1 MKLIYRF
8 TFVVVMVLAV
18 QLVADDYVFF
28 DDSPSDDSYDP
39 SWGYVNAPSQLE
51 WVGEKFPVDTD
62 HYFQGQN
69 SLRLSW
75 TSNSGG
81 DWGIAVAGIGWPP
94 RDVNQKDTLSF
105 WAYTDNGIASA
116 NLPLLYL
123 EDLSNQKTDKIK
135 MSAYIGDIP
144 TDVWYNVRFPL
155 QPFKDHP
162 GDADLTRIKTI
173 FYGQDVADG
182 VAHILYLDEIR
193 MVSGQS
199 TDTTPPAVPEN
210 LAASGYEKHV
220 VIEWDPVSD
229 EDLAGYNIYRAAP
242 GGTFQKIGAA
252 TADLTIYSDYHGLV
266 GRSYNYKVTAVDMS
280 YNESDPSEQV
290 LATTAALDD
299 EGLLDMVQE
308 CTFRFF
314 WNYAHPVSGLSRERY
329 PGDPET
335 VTSGGSGMGMM
346 TIPVGIERGFITR
359 EEGAAHVLKMLNFL
373 KDADR
378 FHGVWPHWMNG
389 TTGTVIPFSEK
400 DDGGDI
406 VETAYVAEGLLTV
419 RQYFY
424 LDNSAET
431 QIRAVATKLWESIEW
446 DWYRRTSTSNMI
458 YWHWS
463 PNYGWEMNMP
473 IYGFNECM
481 IVYLLAIASP
491 THPVPAS
498 LYEDGW
504 ASQPYYKNGKSFYG
518 IPQYVGWDRGGPLFF
533 THYSFLGFD
542 PRGIKDS
549 YTNYYINNRNISLIN
564 RAWCID
570 NPGSYTGYSED
581 CWGLTAS
588 DDPFVGY
595 MAHEPTIDRD
605 NGTIT
610 PTAALSAF
618 PYTPEKSMQALKHF
632 YRVLG
637 EDIVGPLGFKDA
649 FNQSQDWVAGS
660 YIAIDQGPIIVMIEN
675 YRSGLLWENFMAN
688 PEIQPMLDAIGFVTD
703 TTTAISS
710 GNDVLP
716 KQFTLC
722 GNYPNPF
729 NPGTKIRFEVPLRR
743 EQKVEVFIY
752 NLNGQ
757 LVRNLL
763 IETPTPG
770 NYEIYWN
777 GRDEMSNLCTSGIY
791 LYRIGYGDHFQS
803 GKMLLTK

>member
-1 MKLIYRF
+1 
-8 TFVVVMVLAV
+8 
-18 QLVADDYVFF
+18 
-28 DDSPSDDSYDP
+28 
-39 SWGYVNAPSQLE
+39 
-51 WVGEKFPVDTD
+51 
-62 HYFQGQN
+62 
-69 SLRLSW
+69 
-75 TSNSGG
+75 
-81 DWGIAVAGIGWPP
+81 
-94 RDVNQKDTLSF
+94 
-105 WAYTDNGIASA
+105 
-116 NLPLLYL
+116 
-123 EDLSNQKTDKIK
+123 
-135 MSAYIGDIP
+135 
-144 TDVWYNVRFPL
+144 
-155 QPFKDHP
+155 
-162 GDADLTRIKTI
+162 
-173 FYGQDVADG
+173 
-182 VAHILYLDEIR
+182 
-193 MVSGQS
+193 
-199 TDTTPPAVPEN
+199 
-210 LAASGYEKHV
+210 
-220 VIEWDPVSD
+220 
-229 EDLAGYNIYRAAP
+229 
-242 GGTFQKIGAA
+242 
-252 TADLTIYSDYHGLV
+252 
-266 GRSYNYKVTAVDMS
+266 
-280 YNESDPSEQV
+280 
-290 LATTAALDD
+290 
-299 EGLLDMVQE
+299 VQE
-308 CTFRFF
+308 MTFRYF
-314 WNYAHPVSGLSRERY
+314 WNYAHPVSGLARERY

-346 TIPVGIERGFITR
+346 SIPVAIERGFITR
-359 EEGAAHVLKMLNFL
+359 DEGAAHVLKMLNFL
-373 KDADR
+373 KEADR

-389 TTGTVIPFSEK
+389 TTGAVIPFSPK

-419 RQYFY
+419 RQYFN

-431 QIRAVATKLWESIEW
+431 QIRAVATELWESIEW
-446 DWYRRTSTSNMI
+446 DWYRRTSTSNVL

-463 PNYGWEMNMP
+463 PNYEWEMNMP

-491 THPVPAS
+491 TYPVPAS
-498 LYEDGW
+498 LWEAGW
-504 ASQPYYKNGKSFYG
+504 AGQSYYDNGNTFYG
-518 IPQYVGWDRGGPLFF
+518 ITQDVGWDRGGPLFF

-542 PRGIKDS
+542 PRGKKDS
-549 YTNYYINNRNISLIN
+549 HTNYFINNRNISLIN

-570 NPGSYTGYSED
+570 NPGSFVGYSED

-588 DDPFVGY
+588 DDPLVGY
-595 MAHEPTIDRD
+595 MAHEPTTGRD

-618 PYTPEKSMQALKHF
+618 PYTPEESMSALKHF

-637 EDIVGPLGFKDA
+637 GDIVGALGFKDA
-649 FNQSQDWVAGS
+649 FNQSQEWVAGS

-688 PEIQPMLDAIGFVTD
+688 PEIQPMLGAIGFVTD
-703 TTTAISS
+703 TTTAISP
-710 GNDVLP
+710 GNDILP

-763 IETPTPG
+763 IETPTLG

-777 GRDEMSNLCTSGIY
+777 GRDEMSNLCASGIY